1 MARKHSTLKIVFQ
14 IRVEMLEI
22 LIKAWRFRR
31 EKTILIRYS
40 IQYFIT
46 SDIKKQTK
54 NDKNRNEELKSVL
67 LNDLLASL
75 DKNQLN

>member
-1 MARKHSTLKIVFQ
+1 
-14 IRVEMLEI
+14 MLEI

-46 SDIKKQTK
+46 SDIKKQKK

-67 LNDLLASL
+67 LNDLFASL

>member
-1 MARKHSTLKIVFQ
+1 
-14 IRVEMLEI
+14 MLEI

-31 EKTILIRYS
+31 EKTILNRYS

-46 SDIKKQTK
+46 SDIKKQKK
-54 NDKNRNEELKSVL
+54 NDKNRSEELKSVL
-67 LNDLLASL
+67 LNDLFASL

>member
-14 IRVEMLEI
+14 IRVKMLEI

-46 SDIKKQTK
+46 SDIKKQKK

>member
-1 MARKHSTLKIVFQ
+1 
-14 IRVEMLEI
+14 MLEI

-46 SDIKKQTK
+46 SDIKKQNK